1 MLGKKLGTAA
11 VDAAM
16 KDMDV
21 DGNGEVS
28 FPEFKAWWDEN
39 GGKASKKSET
49 AAGEIDLVTCQNIHT
64 AEGLLYLEIEG
75 RTYGRPPVLADSCTC
90 LPPSQQP
97 LVPVMCRSNPTVSPC
112 AVMDTQV

>member
-16 KDMDV
+16 KDMDA

-39 GGKASKKSET
+39 GGRCSPQKNERATLRGRDNSITRYTASRRGS
-49 AAGEIDLVTCQNIHT
+49 AA
-64 AEGLLYLEIEG
+64 
-75 RTYGRPPVLADSCTC
+75 
-90 LPPSQQP
+90 
-97 LVPVMCRSNPTVSPC
+97 
-112 AVMDTQV
+112 

>member
-16 KDMDV
+16 KDMDA

-39 GGKASKKSET
+39 GGRCSPPPPP
-49 AAGEIDLVTCQNIHT
+49 AACKENKTEHV
-64 AEGLLYLEIEG
+64 YK
-75 RTYGRPPVLADSCTC
+75 R
-90 LPPSQQP
+90 
-97 LVPVMCRSNPTVSPC
+97 
-112 AVMDTQV
+112 